1 MTGNRVKLKR
11 NEETKCSDIFSP
23 LNFGDKPCTDR
34 RDYLPLRS
42 VLFYVNGPVH
52 LLLPQRGLIVSVD
65 DLELD
70 VDVGME
76 RRTTPVRRTD
86 LDPVPGSLQSNKS
99 VVEKKRKRGS
109 EVSRKKGGGE
119 GKITE
124 SKNSFGRKRKS
135 LREGIGS
142 QIFFSAGLK
151 NLFESGFCRTLISCA
166 NV

>member
-76 RRTTPVRRTD
+76 RRTAPVRRPD

-99 VVEKKRKRGS
+99 VVEKNENEDLRFRG
-109 EVSRKKGGGE
+109 KGGGE

-142 QIFFSAGLK
+142 QIFFGGAEKFVRKWFWS
-151 NLFESGFCRTLISCA
+151 NID
-166 NV
+166 